1 MSSCYVEKRT
11 SDGLTVFCFFSAASG
26 PGDRAHSNMLG
37 ERELSKL
44 VNNEWGKQKRGKW
57 LKRRNVENEMN
68 DITRFCC

>member
-11 SDGLTVFCFFSAASG
+11 SDGLTVFCFFSAAPG

-44 VNNEWGKQKRGKW
+44 VNNEWENKNEESGS
-57 LKRRNVENEMN
+57 KRRNEMN